1 MLETPP
7 ALTIRRTFKRPPRE
21 AIAALDGAL
30 TGQVADALGGLGAL
44 DAAIKPI
51 AGAPSSMQSFVGPAF
66 PCMNSPADQ
75 LGLVGALAY
84 AEPGDV
90 LVVGT
95 EAYLGTAVIG
105 DLMAGM
111 LLNGGAAGL
120 VTDGAVRDT
129 PGIIGVGLPVYCAGV
144 SPNSPQ
150 RNGPGTVGLAI
161 SVGGVTVN
169 PGDVVVGDVDG
180 VVVVPQDALDD
191 VINRVNEIKRMETE
205 VEAKVKDGLT
215 YPDSWRAYLEPGAAR
230 FVD

>member
-1 MLETPP
+1 MLDTPP
-7 ALTIRRTFKRPPRE
+7 ALTIRRTFPRPPRDT
-21 AIAALDGAL
+21 IAKLEGAL

-51 AGAPSSMQSFVGPAF
+51 AGAPPAMQSFVGPAF

-75 LGLVGALAY
+75 LALVGALAY

-111 LLNGGAAGL
+111 LLNSGASAL

-161 SVGGVTVN
+161 SIGGVTVN
-169 PGDVVVGDVDG
+169 PGDVVVGDGDG
-180 VVVVPQDALDD
+180 VVIVPQDALDA
-191 VINRVNEIKRMETE
+191 VVGGVEEIRRQETE
-205 VEAKVKDGLT
+205 VEAKVKEGLT

>member
-7 ALTIRRTFKRPPRE
+7 ALTIRRTFARPAR
-21 AIAALDGAL
+21 AAVAALQGAM

-44 DAAIKPI
+44 DASIKPLT
-51 AGAPSSMQSFVGPAF
+51 GAPAAMRSVAGPAL

-75 LGLVGALAY
+75 LGLVGALGH

-111 LLNGGAAGL
+111 ALNLGVAGV

-150 RNGPGTVGLAI
+150 RNGPGTVGLAVSI
-161 SVGGVTVN
+161 GGVTVN
-169 PGDVVVGDVDG
+169 PGDVVVGDGDG
-180 VVVVPQDALDD
+180 VVIVPADMLDAVVAG
-191 VINRVNEIKRMETE
+191 VREIRRQEAE
-205 VEAKVKDGLT
+205 VEARVKAGLT
-215 YPDSWRAYLEPGAAR
+215 FPESWRAYLEPGAAR
-230 FVD
+230 FLD

>member
-7 ALTIRRTFKRPPRE
+7 ALTIRRTFPRPPRQ
-21 AIAALDGAL
+21 ALTALEGAL

-51 AGAPSSMQSFVGPAF
+51 AGAPPSMQSFVGTAF

-90 LVVGT
+90 LVAGT

-111 LLNGGAAGL
+111 LLNRGVAGL

-150 RNGPGTVGLAI
+150 RNGPGSVGLAI
-161 SVGGVTVN
+161 SIGGVTVN

-180 VVVVPQDALDD
+180 VVVVPQDSLDS
-191 VINRVNEIKRMETE
+191 VIDHVREIRRMETE
-205 VEAKVKDGLT
+205 VEARVKDGLT

>member
-7 ALTIRRTFKRPPRE
+7 ALTIRRTFQRPPRE
-21 AIAALDGAL
+21 AVAALEGAL

-51 AGAPSSMQSFVGPAF
+51 AGAPPSMQSFVGTAF

-75 LGLVGALAY
+75 LGLVGALAH
-84 AEPGDV
+84 AKPGDV

-111 LLNGGAAGL
+111 LLNCGVAGL

-129 PGIIGVGLPVYCAGV
+129 PGIVGVGLPVYCAGV

-150 RNGPGTVGLAI
+150 RNGPGTAGLAI
-161 SVGGVTVN
+161 SIGGVTVN

-180 VVVVPQDALDD
+180 VVVVPQDALDG
-191 VINRVNEIKRMETE
+191 VIEHVREIRRMETE

>member
-7 ALTIRRTFKRPPRE
+7 ALTIRRTFRRPPRD
-21 AIAALDGAL
+21 AIAALEGAM
-30 TGQVADALGGLGAL
+30 TGQVVDALGGLGAL
-44 DAAIKPI
+44 DASIKPI
-51 AGAPSSMQSFVGPAF
+51 ADAPPAMKSFVGPAL
-66 PCMNSPADQ
+66 PCMTSPADQ

-95 EAYLGTAVIG
+95 EGYLGTAVIG

-129 PGIIGVGLPVYCAGV
+129 PGIIAVGLPVFCAGV

-161 SVGGVTVN
+161 SIGGVTVN

-191 VINRVNEIKRMETE
+191 VIGKVDEIKRMESE

>member
-1 MLETPP
+1 MLDTPP
-7 ALTIRRTFKRPPRE
+7 ALTIRRTFQRPPRD
-21 AIAALDGAL
+21 AIAALEGAL

-44 DAAIKPI
+44 DASIKPI
-51 AGAPSSMQSFVGPAF
+51 EGAPPSMQSFVGSAF
-66 PCMNSPADQ
+66 PCLNSPADQ

-90 LVVGT
+90 LIVGT

-111 LLNGGAAGL
+111 LLNRGAAGL

-161 SVGGVTVN
+161 SIGGVTVN
-169 PGDVVVGDVDG
+169 PGDIVVGDVDG
-180 VVVVPQDALDD
+180 VVVVPQDALDI
-191 VINRVNEIKRMETE
+191 VIRRVDEIRRQETE
-205 VEAKVKDGLT
+205 VEAKVKEGLT

>member
-7 ALTIRRTFKRPPRE
+7 ALTIRRSFQRPPRD
-21 AIAALDGAL
+21 AIARLEGAM

-44 DAAIKPI
+44 DASIKPI
-51 AGAPSSMQSFVGPAF
+51 AHAPPAMKSFVGPALS
-66 PCMNSPADQ
+66 CTNSPADQ

-90 LVVGT
+90 LLVGT

-111 LLNGGAAGL
+111 LLNLGAAGL

-129 PGIIGVGLPVYCAGV
+129 PGIIGVGLPVFCAGV

-161 SVGGVTVN
+161 SIGGVTVN
-169 PGDVVVGDVDG
+169 PGDILVGDVDG

-191 VINRVNEIKRMETE
+191 VIEHVDEIKRMESE
-205 VEAKVKDGLT
+205 VEAKVRDGLT

>member
-7 ALTIRRTFKRPPRE
+7 ALTIRRSFQRPPRDAVAKLE
-21 AIAALDGAL
+21 GAI

-44 DAAIKPI
+44 DASIKPI
-51 AGAPSSMQSFVGPAF
+51 ADAPPAMKSFVGPAL
-66 PCMNSPADQ
+66 PCMNGPADQ

-111 LLNGGAAGL
+111 LLNCGAAGL

-129 PGIIGVGLPVYCAGV
+129 PGIIGVGLPVFCAGV

-161 SVGGVTVN
+161 SIGGVTVN
-169 PGDVVVGDVDG
+169 PGDVLVGDVDG
-180 VVVVPQDALDD
+180 VVVVPRDALDD
-191 VINRVNEIKRMETE
+191 VIGHVDDIRRMESE
-205 VEAKVKDGLT
+205 VEARVKDGLT

>member
-1 MLETPP
+1 MLDTPP
-7 ALTIRRTFKRPPRE
+7 ALTIRRTFQRPPHDT
-21 AIAALDGAL
+21 IAKLEGAL

-51 AGAPSSMQSFVGPAF
+51 AGAPAAMQSFVGPAF

-75 LGLVGALAY
+75 LALVGALAY

-111 LLNGGAAGL
+111 LLNSGAAAL

-161 SVGGVTVN
+161 SIGGVTVN
-169 PGDVVVGDVDG
+169 PGDVVVGDGDG
-180 VVVVPQDALDD
+180 VVVVPQGALDA
-191 VINRVNEIKRMETE
+191 VIGGVEEIRRQETE
-205 VEAKVKDGLT
+205 VEAKVKEGLT

>member
-1 MLETPP
+1 MLDTPP
-7 ALTIRRTFKRPPRE
+7 ALTIRRTFQRPPRD
-21 AIAALDGAL
+21 AIAKLEGAL

-51 AGAPSSMQSFVGPAF
+51 AGAPPSMQSFVGPAF

-75 LGLVGALAY
+75 LALVGALAY
-84 AEPGDV
+84 AESGDV

-95 EAYLGTAVIG
+95 EGYLGTAVIG

-111 LLNGGAAGL
+111 LLNSGAAAL

-161 SVGGVTVN
+161 SIGGVTVN
-169 PGDVVVGDVDG
+169 PGDDVVGDGDG
-180 VVVVPQDALDD
+180 VVVVPQDMLDA
-191 VINRVNEIKRMETE
+191 VIGGVEEIRRQETE
-205 VEAKVKDGLT
+205 VEAKVKEGLT
-215 YPDSWRAYLEPGAAR
+215 YPDSWRAYLEPGAAH

>member
-7 ALTIRRTFKRPPRE
+7 ALTIRRSFARPPRS
-21 AIAALDGAL
+21 AIAALEGAM

-44 DAAIKPI
+44 DASIKPL
-51 AGAPSSMQSFVGPAF
+51 AAAPPAMQSLVGPAF

-75 LGLVGALAY
+75 LGLVGALGY

-90 LVVGT
+90 LVAGT

-111 LLNGGAAGL
+111 LINRGAAGL

-129 PGIIGVGLPVYCAGV
+129 PGIIGMGLPVFCAGV

-150 RNGPGTVGLAI
+150 RNGPGTVGLAVSI
-161 SVGGVTVN
+161 GGVTVN
-169 PGDVVVGDVDG
+169 PGDVVVGDCDG
-180 VVVVPQDALDD
+180 VVIVPAEKLDAVVKHVEDIRRQEA
-191 VINRVNEIKRMETE
+191 EM
-205 VEAKVKDGLT
+205 EAKVKAGLAF
-215 YPDSWRAYLEPGAAR
+215 PDSWAAYLEPGAAR

>member
-7 ALTIRRTFKRPPRE
+7 ALTIRRTFRRPPRD
-21 AIAALDGAL
+21 ALAALEGAM

-44 DAAIKPI
+44 DPSIKPI
-51 AGAPSSMQSFVGPAF
+51 ADAPPAMKGFVGTALT
-66 PCMNSPADQ
+66 CMNSPADQ

-95 EAYLGTAVIG
+95 EGYLGTAVIG

-111 LLNGGAAGL
+111 LLNCGAAAL

-150 RNGPGTVGLAI
+150 RNGPGTVGLAVSI
-161 SVGGVTVN
+161 GGVTVN

-191 VINRVNEIKRMETE
+191 VIAHVDEIKRMETE
-205 VEAKVKDGLT
+205 VEAKVKDGLA
-215 YPDSWRAYLEPGAAR
+215 YPESWRAYLEPGAAR

>member
-7 ALTIRRTFKRPPRE
+7 ALTIRRTFPRPPRD
-21 AIAALDGAL
+21 AMAALEGAL

-44 DAAIKPI
+44 DAVIKPI
-51 AGAPSSMQSFVGPAF
+51 AGAPPSMQSFVGTAF

-84 AEPGDV
+84 AKPGDV
-90 LVVGT
+90 LVAGT

-111 LLNGGAAGL
+111 LLNRGVAAL

-129 PGIIGVGLPVYCAGV
+129 PGIVVVGLPVYCAGV

-161 SVGGVTVN
+161 SIGGVTVN

-180 VVVVPQDALDD
+180 VVVVPQDALDG
-191 VINRVNEIKRMETE
+191 VIEHVREIRRMETE

-215 YPDSWRAYLEPGAAR
+215 YPDAWRAYLEPGAAR

>member
-7 ALTIRRTFKRPPRE
+7 ALTIRRTFPRPPRE
-21 AIAALDGAL
+21 AVAALEGAL

-51 AGAPSSMQSFVGPAF
+51 VAAPPSMQSFVGTAL

-111 LLNGGAAGL
+111 LLNCGVVGL

-129 PGIIGVGLPVYCAGV
+129 PGIVGVGLPVYCAGV

-150 RNGPGTVGLAI
+150 RNGPGTVGLSI
-161 SVGGVTVN
+161 SIGGVTVN
-169 PGDVVVGDVDG
+169 PGDIVVGDVDG
-180 VVVVPQDALDD
+180 VVVVPQEALDG
-191 VINRVNEIKRMETE
+191 VIEHVNEIKRMETE
-205 VEAKVKDGLT
+205 VEAKVKDGLK

>member
-7 ALTIRRTFKRPPRE
+7 ALTIRRSFQRPSR
-21 AIAALDGAL
+21 GAVAKL
-30 TGQVADALGGLGAL
+30 EGAMTGQVADALGGLGAL
-44 DAAIKPI
+44 DASIQPI
-51 AGAPSSMQSFVGPAF
+51 ADAPPAMKRFVGPAL

-111 LLNGGAAGL
+111 LLNRGAAAL

-129 PGIIGVGLPVYCAGV
+129 PGIVGVGLPVYCAGT

-161 SVGGVTVN
+161 SIGGVTVN
-169 PGDVVVGDVDG
+169 PGDVLVGDVDG

-191 VINRVNEIKRMETE
+191 VIGHVEEIKRMESE